1 MKKTMLTILFAVS
14 AIMAFAAAEK
24 ARINVYNLGE
34 GNTMKIADKGT
45 ALRTIAPDWMKSPKR
60 GGALA
65 EFALKGSDWQ
75 TGTASFSAVGNGK
88 LEIRLMGPDVRTKEN
103 PKENQK
109 VYVDYSKVVVNGKT
123 VYEGKNGKFLTVWHN
138 APHIIRNISVKDGDT
153 VKIEAT
159 FRPSAKEE

>member
-45 ALRTIAPDWMKSPKR
+45 AFKAVAPAWMKSPKR

-88 LEIRLMGPDVRTKEN
+88 LEIWLMGPDVRTKEN
-103 PKENQK
+103 PKENRK